1 MSSGEDDGGEQAEEE
16 SDEQTC
22 EPRELFSLGQLS
34 TDGQLSTECQKARGG
49 EGEGERLRPSEA
61 GKIGE
66 IEYLWAVAA
75 TLSSLTL
82 CSALTL

>member
-49 EGEGERLRPSEA
+49 ERGRRREA
-61 GKIGE
+61 QAIRSWKNRRD
-66 IEYLWAVAA
+66 
-75 TLSSLTL
+75 
-82 CSALTL
+82 

>member
-1 MSSGEDDGGEQAEEE
+1 MMVVSKLKKRAMSRHVSRGSFFRLGSSARMDSSAQSVRKREGE
-16 SDEQTC
+16 
-22 EPRELFSLGQLS
+22 R
-34 TDGQLSTECQKARGG
+34 